1 MIPVTDVDLFLQLPY
16 APELFITSFLRSL
29 LLDSLGKFYSILL
42 CFHPFAPM
50 QPKRRNVSG
59 MTRRR
64 PFNTN
69 DEARSACASA
79 HLVSERIC
87 LIRGNVWSTK
97 PRETGSCDNT
107 LLGVRIITA
116 APEIVWCAR
125 RSTRGRP
132 ARDIVLYWA

>member
-1 MIPVTDVDLFLQLPY
+1 
-16 APELFITSFLRSL
+16 
-29 LLDSLGKFYSILL
+29 
-42 CFHPFAPM
+42 
-50 QPKRRNVSG
+50 

-79 HLVSERIC
+79 HLVSSERIC

-97 PRETGSCDNT
+97 PRETGSCDNA

-116 APEIVWCAR
+116 ASEIVGVLDAVPEVDQ
-125 RSTRGRP
+125 RGIVFSIGHRFVDESLP
-132 ARDIVLYWA
+132 PTAYLLKSIRD